1 MRRFQARRIQDPDV
15 GYISRMQTVDSPPDT
30 VYLRGRAFQVALAV
44 GMVLLGIGIWA
55 GAADLASE
63 YGTNSVPLEVLS
75 LLYRLLSIAALLYVA
90 ARWHS
95 RSLRILALL
104 LALLELGHL
113 LVHNAWFNDTVHLFL
128 RPVVNVLPVSMG
140 LVRMGGMFIG
150 LGVLG
155 IGLVWLAFRQ
165 AGVAEKPVVVR
176 IIAIIG
182 LLGFFAGPVNA
193 ISAFGINKEW
203 LVAEDL
209 GQVLALAVLAA
220 YGAGLVVATR
230 ERPGSLA

>member
-1 MRRFQARRIQDPDV
+1 
-15 GYISRMQTVDSPPDT
+15 MQTVDTPPDT
-30 VYLRGRAFQVALAV
+30 VHLRGRALQVALAV
-44 GMVLLGIGIWA
+44 GLVLFGVGVWA

-63 YGTNSVPLEVLS
+63 YGTNSVPLGVLS
-75 LLYRLLSIAALLYVA
+75 LLYKLLSIAALLYVA

-113 LVHNAWFNDTVHLFL
+113 VVHTGWFNHTVYLFL
-128 RPVVNVLPVSMG
+128 RPVVRVLPVSMR
-140 LVRMGGMFIG
+140 LVWMGGMFVA

-155 IGLVWLAFRQ
+155 IGLVWLAFRR

-176 IIAIIG
+176 IIAIIAV
-182 LLGFFAGPVNA
+182 LGVFAGPVNA
-193 ISAFGINKEW
+193 ISVFGISKEW
-203 LVAEDL
+203 LVAEDF

-230 ERPGSLA
+230 ERPGRLT